1 VKKVAVFG
9 NAGGGKSTV
18 ARKLAA
24 LTGLPLHVIDMMP
37 DGEEFRKA
45 HAELV
50 QRDAWIIDGFGGA
63 QAAWERFARA
73 DTLVYLDLPLFSHFL
88 GVTRRM
94 VKGLVAAP
102 EGWPQGTPVIRTSL
116 QSYGVLW
123 PCHRHL
129 TPKYR
134 SSSPRRAAKRTFIT
148 CAPRP
153 RSLHSSRASAGAHRR
168 PESPIDRSPAS
179 GRATRARPR
188 CGTARR
194 RPLAWRAS

>member
-18 ARKLAA
+18 ARRLAD

-37 DGEEFRKA
+37 GGEEFRKA
-45 HAELV
+45 HAELLR
-50 QRDAWIIDGFGGA
+50 RDAWIIDGFGGV

-94 VKGLVAAP
+94 MKGLFAPP

-116 QSYGVLW
+116 QSYGVVW

-134 SSSPRRAAKRTFIT
+134 KLVAEARSGKDVHHLRSGAEVAAFLARVGKRT
-148 CAPRP
+148 
-153 RSLHSSRASAGAHRR
+153 
-168 PESPIDRSPAS
+168 SPA
-179 GRATRARPR
+179 
-188 CGTARR
+188 
-194 RPLAWRAS
+194 

>member
-1 VKKVAVFG
+1 MKKVAVFG

-37 DGEEFRKA
+37 LQAGGEEVRKA

-50 QRDAWIIDGFGGA
+50 QRDAWIIDGFGGV

-94 VKGLVAAP
+94 MKGLLAAP
-102 EGWPQGTPVIRTSL
+102 EGWPQGTPVIRTSM

-134 SSSPRRAAKRTFIT
+134 RLVAEARSEKDVHHLRSGAEVAAFLARVGKRT
-148 CAPRP
+148 
-153 RSLHSSRASAGAHRR
+153 
-168 PESPIDRSPAS
+168 SPA
-179 GRATRARPR
+179 
-188 CGTARR
+188 
-194 RPLAWRAS
+194 

>member
-1 VKKVAVFG
+1 MKKVAVFG

-37 DGEEFRKA
+37 FQAGGQEFRKA

-50 QRDAWIIDGFGGA
+50 QRDAWIIDGFGGV

-88 GVTRRM
+88 CVTRRM
-94 VKGLVAAP
+94 MKGLLAAP
-102 EGWPQGTPVIRTSL
+102 EGWPQGTPVIRTSM

-134 SSSPRRAAKRTFIT
+134 RLVAEARSEKDVHHLRSGAEVAAFLARVGKRT
-148 CAPRP
+148 
-153 RSLHSSRASAGAHRR
+153 
-168 PESPIDRSPAS
+168 SPA
-179 GRATRARPR
+179 
-188 CGTARR
+188 
-194 RPLAWRAS
+194 

>member
-18 ARKLAA
+18 ARRLAA

-37 DGEEFRKA
+37 GGEEFRKA
-45 HAELV
+45 HGELL
-50 QRDAWIIDGFGGA
+50 QRDAWIIDGFGGV
-63 QAAWERFARA
+63 QPAWERFARA

-94 VKGLVAAP
+94 VKGLFAAP
-102 EGWPQGTPVIRTSL
+102 EGWPHGTPVIRTSL

-134 SSSPRRAAKRTFIT
+134 KLVAEV
-148 CAPRP
+148 
-153 RSLHSSRASAGAHRR
+153 RSEKDVHHLRSGAEIDAFLARVGKRAS
-168 PESPIDRSPAS
+168 PA
-179 GRATRARPR
+179 
-188 CGTARR
+188 
-194 RPLAWRAS
+194 

>member
-1 VKKVAVFG
+1 MFG

-45 HAELV
+45 HAELLR
-50 QRDAWIIDGFGGA
+50 RDAWIIDGFGGV
-63 QAAWERFARA
+63 QAAWERFGHA
-73 DTLVYLDLPLFSHFL
+73 DTLVYLDLPLFAHFV

-94 VKGLVAAP
+94 MKGLLAAP
-102 EGWPQGTPVIRTSL
+102 EGWPHGTPVIRASL

-129 TPKYR
+129 TPQYR
-134 SSSPRRAAKRTFIT
+134 KLVAEARGEKDVHHLRSAAEVAAFLARVGK
-148 CAPRP
+148 
-153 RSLHSSRASAGAHRR
+153 RASAA
-168 PESPIDRSPAS
+168 
-179 GRATRARPR
+179 
-188 CGTARR
+188 
-194 RPLAWRAS
+194 